1 MSPALLLTVILA
13 SLLAMLPVRRLH
25 EAGWSS
31 GALLTSWLVY
41 LALAVAGLEFGAG
54 SRFILPVLV
63 VAFVAPFVAGP
74 ERLARLVGRRLV
86 APRPVIDVTPK
97 PAPGLADPD
106 AAARKPGRGRKRPP
120 EEYR

>member
-25 EAGWSS
+25 QAGWSS

-41 LALAVAGLEFGAG
+41 LSLVIAGLEFGVG
-54 SRFILPVLV
+54 SRFILPVVV
-63 VAFVAPFVAGP
+63 VAFVAPFAAGP
-74 ERLARLVGRRLV
+74 ERLGRLVGRRPEP
-86 APRPVIDVTPK
+86 PRPVIDVTPT
-97 PAPGLADPD
+97 PAPGLADP
-106 AAARKPGRGRKRPP
+106 AASARKPRRGRKPPP

>member
-1 MSPALLLTVILA
+1 MSPAFLLTVILA

-41 LALAVAGLEFGAG
+41 LSLVILGLELGAG
-54 SRFILPVLV
+54 SRVILPVVV

-74 ERLARLVGRRLV
+74 ERLARLVGRRRV

-97 PAPGLADPD
+97 PAPGLPDPD
-106 AAARKPGRGRKRPP
+106 AAPAKPGRGRRRPP
-120 EEYR
+120 EEFR